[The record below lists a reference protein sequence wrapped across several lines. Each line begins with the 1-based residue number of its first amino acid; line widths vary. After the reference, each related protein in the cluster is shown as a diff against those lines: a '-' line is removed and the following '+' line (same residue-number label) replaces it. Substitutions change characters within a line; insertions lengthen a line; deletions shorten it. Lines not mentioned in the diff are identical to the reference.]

1 VIDDPEVS
9 PGCTEFCTGGGT
21 ARGHRRT
28 SESDLYAMGMALD
41 HAGIPYKDGIA
52 DHDLPR
58 AVHGLY
64 RNGFGYHKIADVLGR
79 GHEEIY
85 DVLTNPL

>member
-9 PGCTEFCTGGGT
+9 PGCTDFCTGGGT

-28 SESDLYAMGMALD
+28 SESDLYAMGMTLD

-52 DHDLPR
+52 DHDLPAQCTGSTAMASVTTR
-58 AVHGLY
+58 SPTCSAAVT
-64 RNGFGYHKIADVLGR
+64 RR
-79 GHEEIY
+79 S
-85 DVLTNPL
+85 TTC